1 VRTAAGV
8 AKDLA
13 DSIAHGVCWHE
24 ATSVALEPGCALFL
38 EAPPEHVLTDLARD
52 NLDRMQAWPVTPGDF
67 QRLLSWRAEVNAGHL
82 TQSRASARRTSTVFC
97 DCSRIAGKLSM
108 IR

>member
-1 VRTAAGV
+1 MRTAAGV

-13 DSIAHGVCWHE
+13 DNIAHGVRWHE
-24 ATSVALEPGCALFL
+24 ATSVALELGCELFL

-67 QRLLSWRAEVNAGHL
+67 QRLLKL
-82 TQSRASARRTSTVFC
+82 AR
-97 DCSRIAGKLSM
+97 
-108 IR
+108 

>member
-13 DSIAHGVCWHE
+13 DNIAHGVRWHE
-24 ATSVALEPGCALFL
+24 ATSVALELGCELFL

-52 NLDRMQAWPVTPGDF
+52 NLDRMQA
-67 QRLLSWRAEVNAGHL
+67 
-82 TQSRASARRTSTVFC
+82 
-97 DCSRIAGKLSM
+97 
-108 IR
+108 